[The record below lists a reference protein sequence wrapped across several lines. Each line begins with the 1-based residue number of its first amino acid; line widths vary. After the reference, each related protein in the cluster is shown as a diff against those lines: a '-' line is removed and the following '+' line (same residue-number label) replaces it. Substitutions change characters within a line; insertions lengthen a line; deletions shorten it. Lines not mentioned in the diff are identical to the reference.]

1 MKIWP
6 PTLSLP
12 RPSLPIL
19 TATLLAGAFLFAV
32 ACDGENRFEILPPE
46 AEASSASAALKA
58 KVPAKAPTLLD
69 VFFPDSKFGQCGA
82 PVAVCAEAT
91 SNDNSPVRFEWSIA
105 SPSPLSERAT
115 ADRSIEVTESKRDE
129 RRLTECIDFTPSTDK
144 TMLDIRVERIDTIPG
159 PTAGEGMSLYDSLSV
174 PIYASGAR
182 CL

>member
-1 MKIWP
+1 MKHSP
-6 PTLSLP
+6 LTRLVP
-12 RPSLPIL
+12 RPSIQTL
-19 TATLLAGAFLFAV
+19 TATLLAGTFLLAV
-32 ACDGENRFEILPPE
+32 ACDDDSRFEMLPAA
-46 AEASSASAALKA
+46 AEASSASTALEA
-58 KVPAKAPTLLD
+58 EVPAKPPTLLD

-129 RRLTECIDFTPSTDK
+129 RRLTECIHFTPSTDK

-174 PIYASGAR
+174 PVYASGAR